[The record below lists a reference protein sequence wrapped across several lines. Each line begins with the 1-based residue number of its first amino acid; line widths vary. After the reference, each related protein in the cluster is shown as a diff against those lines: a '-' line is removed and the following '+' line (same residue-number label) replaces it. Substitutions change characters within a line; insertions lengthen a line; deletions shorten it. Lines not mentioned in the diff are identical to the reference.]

1 MINMIQTTE
10 KQKDMIKQGYVDMNK
25 NIERFLFFKG
35 KNYNFTNIDTKN
47 ITRVSKTGNFAIY
60 QYNGIYFEVGIYASG
75 CYMSF
80 DNIMGNWLSLPTNS
94 GTELN
99 KLMFSGYS
107 NPKLAIKKYITGLV
121 KFLDN

>member
-10 KQKDMIKQGYVDMNK
+10 KQKDMIKQGYVDMSK
-25 NIERFLFFKG
+25 NIEKFLFLKSR
-35 KNYNFTNIDTKN
+35 NYDFTNINTKD

-60 QYNGIYFEVGIYASG
+60 RYNGIYFEVAIYNSG

-80 DNIMGNWLSLPTNS
+80 DNIMGNWLSLPNNS
-94 GTELN
+94 GVELN
-99 KLMFSGYS
+99 KLMFSRYS